1 MTFESFLCKK
11 LLVSVTKHSHSAG
24 EVAEWFNAAV
34 LKTVEGASPP
44 RVRISASPPIKKK
57 RSFRNGRTF
66 FLFEDSLRTIKI
78 KFYNSNT
85 LNFHRNLTLKKLF
98 NIFDFK
104 LHISRTTMITLTG
117 TLSMF
122 HFSQKMIHL
131 ING

>member
-44 RVRISASPPIKKK
+44 RVRISASPPIKK
-57 RSFRNGRTF
+57 TF
-66 FLFEDSLRTIKI
+66 FQKWKDVFLCEDSLRTIKI